1 MMVLLA
7 LLVASVSFH
16 LLVLCSGEKGLDID
30 CHMVEFDDVRY
41 HIQVSAF
48 FLGNQDCVFMFSA
61 QYEASNCDTD
71 MVAWAYPNC
80 SNHSNA

>member
-16 LLVLCSGEKGLDID
+16 LLVLCSGEKGMDID
-30 CHMVEFDDVRY
+30 CHTLEFDDVRY

-48 FLGNQDCVFMFSA
+48 F
-61 QYEASNCDTD
+61 
-71 MVAWAYPNC
+71 
-80 SNHSNA
+80 